1 MRLPRIKLQGR
12 AAVFHCTS
20 RVVGGRRLLDD
31 VDKEKLT
38 QFLWKLAP
46 FCGIEVITYC
56 MMSNHFHL
64 LVRVPEA
71 SVLTDEELVARMAAY
86 YGEKGSKVTLARQSI
101 KDHGKIDEAQRQSIL
116 SRMGDVSVFMKELK
130 QQFSRW
136 YNHQH
141 ERFGTL
147 WAERFKCVL
156 VEEQPAAME
165 AVSAYIDLNPVR
177 AGMVEDPK
185 DYRFCGYTAALAG
198 NKQVQA
204 GILSFQK
211 AKKWEEAAKAYRMRL
226 FVGAGVSGS
235 SGKAALD
242 REKIKAVLDK
252 GGELSLGE
260 TMMLRIRH
268 MSDGV
273 AIGSKEFVNGVFVQ
287 YRDRFGKN
295 RKEGARPIRVLAK
308 LGLRALRDLRVNAVG

>member
-1 MRLPRIKLQGR
+1 
-12 AAVFHCTS
+12 
-20 RVVGGRRLLDD
+20 
-31 VDKEKLT
+31 
-38 QFLWKLAP
+38 
-46 FCGIEVITYC
+46 

-64 LVRVPEA
+64 LLRVPAA
-71 SVLTDEELVARMAAY
+71 SVLTDEELVARLTAF
-86 YGEKGSKVTLARQSI
+86 YGEKSAKVALARQSI
-101 KDHGKIDEAQRQSIL
+101 KDQGKIDETMRQSIL
-116 SRMGDVSVFMKELK
+116 SRMGDVSVFMKEFK

-177 AGMVEDPK
+177 AGLVEDPK
-185 DYRFCGYTAALAG
+185 DYRFCGYASALTG
-198 NKQVQA
+198 NKQLQSS
-204 GILSFQK
+204 ILSFQK
-211 AKKWEEAAKAYRMRL
+211 EKKWQEAAKAYRMRL
-226 FVGAGVSGS
+226 LVGAGASGN
-235 SGKAALD
+235 SGKAVLD
-242 REKIKAVLDK
+242 RVKIKAVLDK
-252 GGELSLGE
+252 GGELSFGE

-273 AIGSKEFVNGVFVQ
+273 AIGSKEFVNEVFVQ

-308 LGLRALRDLRVNAVG
+308 LGLKALRDLKVNAVG